1 MNKEMKNCLKQA
13 YEPPKPLHKETFFQ
27 QISAQI
33 ERASVRL
40 QHAQGIS
47 KKNFFI
53 RQAGYIRKTVW
64 LISAMF
70 FAGAWF
76 IARDVEK
83 NSVWAVA
90 ALIPFLAFV
99 MITETMKSV
108 TCHMDELEMTTRY
121 SMKDV
126 VVARLVILGLVNF
139 LLILCLIPFLARDT
153 IMIGCETGLALF
165 VPYLLTATLEFWAI
179 RRVRG
184 REAVYFCMGIAVCV
198 SGLQLMLQSVDV
210 MLYSGNTVQMCV
222 AVGILLAGFARECRC
237 VIKQTEEYVWN

>member
-1 MNKEMKNCLKQA
+1 MNKKMKENLKRA
-13 YEPPKPLHKETFFQ
+13 YEPPKPLHKEAFLQ
-27 QISAQI
+27 QISTQI
-33 ERASVRL
+33 EQASVRL
-40 QHAQGIS
+40 QHTQGIS
-47 KKNFFI
+47 RKTFII
-53 RQAGYIRKTVW
+53 RQAGYIRKAVW

-76 IARDVEK
+76 IARVVEK
-83 NSVWAVA
+83 DSVWAVA

-99 MITETMKSV
+99 MITETMKAV
-108 TCHMDELEMTTRY
+108 TCHMEELEMTARY

-126 VVARLVILGLVNF
+126 VVARLVILGVMNF
-139 LLILCLIPFLARDT
+139 LVMLCLIPFLAKDN
-153 IMIGCETGLALF
+153 IMPGWETGLALF
-165 VPYLLTATLEFWAI
+165 VPYLLTATLELWTI

-210 MLYSGNTVQMCV
+210 VLYSGNTVQMCV
-222 AVGILLAGFARECRC
+222 AVGILLAGFARQCRC